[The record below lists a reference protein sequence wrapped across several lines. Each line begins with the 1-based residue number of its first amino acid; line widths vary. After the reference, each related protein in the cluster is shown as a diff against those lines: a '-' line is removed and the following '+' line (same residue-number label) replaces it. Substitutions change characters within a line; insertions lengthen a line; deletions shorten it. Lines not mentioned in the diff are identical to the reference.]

1 MDIGRITILGD
12 SPSPAAGGRCQTVSY
27 MISGNTEQ
35 HRTHSSSALLYL
47 YLRLCLHR
55 DSGQQRAL
63 GLRLRLQSQR
73 NLMLSVIVGLLL
85 RVCREEGNVSA
96 EVSHR
101 AAQARGVPHGGQ
113 LIPPVLSHMLRS
125 GHAQRGN
132 SLRLL
137 FSMFVAF
144 VDKTTTWEN
153 LIMECF
159 IPMERHV
166 KI

>member
-1 MDIGRITILGD
+1 MEIGRITILAD

-35 HRTHSSSALLYL
+35 HRTISSSALLYL
-47 YLRLCLHR
+47 YLWLCLHR

-63 GLRLRLQSQR
+63 GLCLGLPSQR

-101 AAQARGVPHGGQ
+101 TAQARRYSQRCPTRWTISTASVVPHAAFRARTKREFTASV
-113 LIPPVLSHMLRS
+113 VLH
-125 GHAQRGN
+125 
-132 SLRLL
+132 
-137 FSMFVAF
+137 VC
-144 VDKTTTWEN
+144 
-153 LIMECF
+153 CF
-159 IPMERHV
+159 YR
-166 KI
+166 